1 MASTKGDSEIPGVLE
16 REICQETKGDE
27 AMATKSNLISG
38 MGIALSLVQGLVE
51 AVKKVGGSDDDLHR
65 LVTEEGKPTLA
76 KIAGLIAAGIVHQT
90 FKVVVDYSRDLAQ
103 MIADG
108 AYDYVNSDITADHFP
123 TKGEGKQEREI
134 ELFHFNR
141 TISSDDAIKEMVASG
156 YRPAFIEELLAFG
169 QAQSELQ
176 RQFPI
181 VALGSVWRFPFGHRC
196 IPDLNRYGAERNLNL
211 NYFENDWNED
221 CRFAAVRNA

>member
-16 REICQETKGDE
+16 REICQKTKGDE

-76 KIAGLIAAGIVHQT
+76 KIAGLIAGIVRQT
-90 FKVVVDYSRDLAQ
+90 FRVVVDYSRDLAQ

-123 TKGEGKQEREI
+123 IKGEGKQEREI

-141 TISSDDAIKEMVASG
+141 TISSDDAIKEMAAAG

-169 QAQSELQ
+169 QAQPELQ

-181 VALGSVWRFPFGHRC
+181 VALGSVWRSPDGYRYIPCLRRCDAGRGLCLGSFG
-196 IPDLNRYGAERNLNL
+196 PDWRGS
-211 NYFENDWNED
+211 F
-221 CRFAAVRNA
+221 RFAAVRNA